1 MIVICVAMPEE
12 ARIFRSILR
21 RPHPSPAVPPL
32 QIWTTGVGP
41 ELAGKNFSQ
50 YLASAPSYP
59 KAVVI
64 SGFAGGLNPS
74 LRSGDMVLQGNFDQF
89 PGVDRFTHECLIRG
103 NYLTTN
109 KIITSAQEKQ
119 FLFHSTQHDAV
130 DMESSVLLDK
140 CQSYG
145 IPGIVLKAISD
156 AAHEDLPLDFS
167 QFLDR
172 SGRLNYFQ
180 LAVRI
185 AKKPTVLPSLMDLG
199 SRSNVCGH
207 NLRSAFSPWWTSFSS
222 QS

>member
-21 RPHPSPAVPPL
+21 SAHPSPTVPPL

-41 ELAGKNFSQ
+41 ELAERNFSR
-50 YLASAPSYP
+50 YIESASSSP

-74 LRSGDMVLQGNFDQF
+74 LRSGDLVLHGNYDEF
-89 PGVDRFTHECLIRG
+89 PRVDRFSHECLIRG
-103 NYLTTN
+103 KYLTSN

-119 FLFHSTQHDAV
+119 VLFDSTQHDAV

-167 QFLDR
+167 QFLGN
-172 SGRLNYFQ
+172 SGRMNYFQ
-180 LAVRI
+180 LAMSI
-185 AKKPTVLPSLMDLG
+185 ARKPTVLPSLMDLG
-199 SRSNVCGH
+199 SRSSLCGH
-207 NLRSAFSPWWTSFSS
+207 NLRSAFHPWWTSFSS